1 MFSSVFTARKMECIV
16 LKNFDTL
23 RPELIAIKVFSEKYY
38 EIVLKWRPTLTEA
51 IITGEPMQCLLCA
64 VAGD

>member
-23 RPELIAIKVFSEKYY
+23 RPELIAIKVP
-38 EIVLKWRPTLTEA
+38 LKNLVRAWRDGQL
-51 IITGEPMQCLLCA
+51 Q
-64 VAGD
+64 